1 MNSQDELINKIRNIV
16 RLARRAGTDGERAA
30 AEAAAKRLA
39 DKHGIALETLEET
52 AAEIV
57 TDAFVDD
64 GFSTLPTLEAG
75 YITSILRE
83 HFGIILIQQR
93 VRGTQKARLT
103 WIGTAINVDIAK
115 HVYVVLLR
123 ACRKD
128 WGEVRIAKRN
138 AKATAITSRTTSA
151 DRHAL
156 VQLRNLSQKSF
167 YDGWYSAI
175 HRKLIENP
183 LRNDIEQY
191 NAEKK
196 AAENK
201 FRQMQE
207 QMNINEERRNR
218 KLDRIDMLSAQIGM
232 ACGSKINLN
241 RPCDA
246 GGYTGPVPQIA

>member
-1 MNSQDELINKIRNIV
+1 MNSQDEIIEKIRNIV
-16 RLARRAGTDGERAA
+16 RLARRAGTDGERVA
-30 AEAAAKRLA
+30 AENAAKRLA

-64 GFSTLPTLEAG
+64 GFKTVPYMELG
-75 YITSILRE
+75 YITNILRE
-83 HFGIILIQQR
+83 HFGIILIQER
-93 VRGTQKARLT
+93 RADRKTRLT
-103 WIGTAINVDIAK
+103 WVGTAINVDIAK

-167 YDGWYSAI
+167 YDGWFTSI
-175 HRKLIENP
+175 HRKLAANP
-183 LRNDIEQY
+183 LRNDLEQFA
-191 NAEKK
+191 AEKK
-196 AAENK
+196 AAEK
-201 FRQMQE
+201 KLQE
-207 QMNINEERRNR
+207 MKEQKNLMEHKRS
-218 KLDRIDMLSAQIGM
+218 SAQNRVDRLSSELGL
-232 ACGSKINLN
+232 AAGSRINLN
-241 RPCDA
+241 RPCGSD
-246 GGYTGPVPQIA
+246 GYGGPVKQIA

>member
-1 MNSQDELINKIRNIV
+1 MDSQEELLNKIRNIV

-52 AAEIV
+52 AAEVV
-57 TDAFVDD
+57 TDAFVDE
-64 GFSTLPTLEAG
+64 GMTTLPALEAG
-75 YITSILRE
+75 YLTSILRE
-83 HFGIILIQQR
+83 HFGVILIQR
-93 VRGTQKARLT
+93 RDRGSRKVSLT
-103 WIGTAINVDIAK
+103 WVGTAINVDIAK
-115 HVYVVLLR
+115 HVYIVLLR

-138 AKATAITSRTTSA
+138 AKTTRIDPRTPSQM
-151 DRHAL
+151 RHAL
-156 VQLRNLSQKSF
+156 VRLRNLSQKSF
-167 YDGWYSAI
+167 YDGWFTSI
-175 HRKLIENP
+175 HRKLAANP

-196 AAENK
+196 AAEK
-201 FRQMQE
+201 KLREMQE
-207 QMNINEERRNR
+207 QMRINEQRRSKRHN
-218 KLDRIDMLSAQIGM
+218 RIDALSARLGI

-246 GGYTGPVPQIA
+246 SGYGGPVKQLA